1 MFCAAAATSLISFYV
16 CRSAVSMVLTAA
28 IAGASASTSVDADPF
43 GSVVLVLDDAEPG
56 DPSSQ
61 TAPMYM

>member
-1 MFCAAAATSLISFYV
+1 ML
-16 CRSAVSMVLTAA
+16 
-28 IAGASASTSVDADPF
+28 ASALVMQSIEIFYCDKSVTAETQVFTF